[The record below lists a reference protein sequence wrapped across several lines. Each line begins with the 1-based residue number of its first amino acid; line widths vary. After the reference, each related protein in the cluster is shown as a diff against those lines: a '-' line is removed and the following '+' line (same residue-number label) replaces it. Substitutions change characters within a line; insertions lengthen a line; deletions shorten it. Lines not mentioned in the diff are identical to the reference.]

1 MMIIACVSVIQNSL
15 AAQGHTP
22 YKSRF
27 VERLQNI
34 VNRHKGHFYR
44 GSPKFYMQTRCID
57 MASSIFE
64 KGISNRNPLPRGA
77 HAVYRQVCR
86 HFVITDQEFTAS
98 STRCVDVRRVIIWR
112 LIKAAMNTAVMI
124 SMIVGAGAL
133 SRKKLA

>member
-1 MMIIACVSVIQNSL
+1 MCMLIAFLQEKLFVIYQYQK
-15 AAQGHTP
+15 A
-22 YKSRF
+22 
-27 VERLQNI
+27 I
-34 VNRHKGHFYR
+34 MYR
-44 GSPKFYMQTRCID
+44 TRCID

-86 HFVITDQEFTAS
+86 HFVITNQEFTAS